1 MKKPNYPEPDQVQ
14 KLIDEAER
22 LARLD
27 TDRDSLNSELRAVT
41 AALRTA
47 LYSAIG
53 EDDPNKSLD
62 TLIKHYRALGA
73 IDRDV
78 SVLLATRDQLSL
90 KVEKLT
96 EALTTGRTKLRPAM
110 EAICAR
116 VEKLK
121 LAEHDKLLR
130 EITAKLVP
138 YCNGN
143 DERAQGLAAETDSA
157 VAIYSDAARCRP
169 LVYDDTNFA
178 TPLRAV
184 LAVINS

>member
-14 KLIDEAER
+14 KLIDKAER
-22 LARLD
+22 LTRLD
-27 TDRDSLNSELRAVT
+27 AERESLYSELRAVT
-41 AALRTA
+41 ADLRTA
-47 LYSAIG
+47 LQSATG

-62 TLIKHYRALGA
+62 TLLKLYRAQGA

-78 SVLLATRDQLSL
+78 SVLLAKRDELS
-90 KVEKLT
+90 KKAEKTTEGLT
-96 EALTTGRTKLRPAM
+96 SGRAELRPAM
-110 EAICAR
+110 ETLCAR

-121 LAEHDKLLR
+121 LAEHEKLLR

-143 DERAQGLAAETDSA
+143 DVRAQALAAETDCA
-157 VAIYSDAARCRP
+157 VALYSDAARCRP

-184 LAVINS
+184 LEIINN